1 MVYLLSQT
9 ILHFFTCILPKI
21 KYLSMYD
28 FKYFIFY
35 LSWFLD
41 SFSLIFGK
49 ILESVIFQIYFDRL
63 CASGSEIG
71 KMSRWGMFKLFKLC
85 LNFQC
90 ETYIDVAIISQK

>member
-28 FKYFIFY
+28 FKYFILFE
-35 LSWFLD
+35 FT
-41 SFSLIFGK
+41 FSIPFILIFGK

-63 CASGSEIG
+63 CVSGSEIG

-85 LNFQC
+85 
-90 ETYIDVAIISQK
+90 